1 MLIEPQ
7 AESVFDDTGHKR
19 CSLPRREALFGLA
32 GELRVT
38 YLGREHIAASLPDVV
53 WRQLNAT
60 RQQAAQFTKFAHRVQ
75 QPGPHT
81 VDMGAALNCG
91 NQVDVRL
98 GRDVTAF
105 WQPLHGPVH
114 AFITATEAADEGLF
128 GNNRKVDG
136 GIRQIVLEPV
146 FEIPLFRL
154 VFLLILELD
163 SQARAQHRLSPQY
176 VPQPGYGKVNR
187 IEILGIGRKGQR
199 RAGIA
204 LATTADNHQLRFLFS
219 ARECHAVNIAVA
231 ADHHFQSAGQRIDH
245 RHTHT
250 VQPATELIVFIRK
263 LTAGMQRAEND
274 FYPRLFFSGMQV
286 DRHTATIVSHRD

>member
-81 VDMGAALNCG
+81 VDMGAALNRG
-91 NQVDVRL
+91 NQVDVRF

-154 VFLLILELD
+154 VFLLILKLD
-163 SQARAQHRLSPQY
+163 SQARAQHRLSP
-176 VPQPGYGKVNR
+176 
-187 IEILGIGRKGQR
+187 
-199 RAGIA
+199 
-204 LATTADNHQLRFLFS
+204 
-219 ARECHAVNIAVA
+219 
-231 ADHHFQSAGQRIDH
+231 
-245 RHTHT
+245 
-250 VQPATELIVFIRK
+250 
-263 LTAGMQRAEND
+263 
-274 FYPRLFFSGMQV
+274 
-286 DRHTATIVSHRD
+286 